1 MDKRIAELFEYQHFA
16 PNKRMEKIIA
26 DTQRRYEALD
36 EEELFL
42 VAAAGEIFSIWKMIC
57 QVRKRTNL
65 FSQRRICERKGEITD
80 GK

>member
-16 PNKRMEKIIA
+16 LNKRMEKIIA

-42 VAAAGEIFSIWKMIC
+42 VAAAGVLRDFQDLENDLSSKEKNKFIFTK
-57 QVRKRTNL
+57 KDL
-65 FSQRRICERKGEITD
+65 
-80 GK
+80 

>member
-42 VAAAGEIFSIWKMIC
+42 VAAAGVPRDFQDLENDLSNKEKNKFIFTK
-57 QVRKRTNL
+57 KDL
-65 FSQRRICERKGEITD
+65 
-80 GK
+80 

>member
-42 VAAAGEIFSIWKMIC
+42 VAAAGVPRDFQDLENDLSSKEKNEFIFTKKDLW
-57 QVRKRTNL
+57 T
-65 FSQRRICERKGEITD
+65 
-80 GK
+80 